1 MTLKTW
7 LKFVEIQSLVA
18 SVLPLVLGNLYAAIT
33 YQHMNAVLA
42 IVFDRRIC
50 LADGSECLEQFAGL

>member
-18 SVLPLVLGNLYAAIT
+18 SVLPLVLGNLYAAV
-33 YQHMNAVLA
+33 QNSFRLP
-42 IVFDRRIC
+42 
-50 LADGSECLEQFAGL
+50 E